1 MKKAQSDNNE
11 AGFLMAPISFT
22 WFGFLSEIFPVTTES
37 QTGPALWRVALDQLV
52 FSPICELTHYS
63 PKTLELT
70 RNHVALALFFT
81 FMTLAEG
88 GGKKAVMRKF
98 SVIYVSAL

>member
-1 MKKAQSDNNE
+1 
-11 AGFLMAPISFT
+11 MAPISFT
-22 WFGFLSEIFPVTTES
+22 WFGFLSEIFPVTIES

-52 FSPICELTHYS
+52 FSPICELTHDS
-63 PKTLELT
+63 PKTLEFPLT

>member
-1 MKKAQSDNNE
+1 MKKTQSDDNE

-52 FSPICELTHYS
+52 FSPICELA
-63 PKTLELT
+63 
-70 RNHVALALFFT
+70 RFT
-81 FMTLAEG
+81 QNTGIPTDEKSCSFGIIFHLHDTGRRRWEKG
-88 GGKKAVMRKF
+88 GDAK
-98 SVIYVSAL
+98 I